1 MEPKLIKWD
10 GCHIPEEL
18 RSLPPG
24 RYAIEPVDHPTSLTE
39 QLEGIVES
47 KKRLEQTAIAKRM
60 RAARGKML
68 PLGMRVKDLVEEGR
82 ER

>member
-24 RYAIEPVDHPTSLTE
+24 RYAIEPVDYPTALTE
-39 QLEGIVES
+39 QEEMGILAALEELDAGKGI
-47 KKRLEQTAIAKRM
+47 
-60 RAARGKML
+60 
-68 PLGMRVKDLVEEGR
+68 PLADVVR
-82 ER
+82 EIRSGSVS